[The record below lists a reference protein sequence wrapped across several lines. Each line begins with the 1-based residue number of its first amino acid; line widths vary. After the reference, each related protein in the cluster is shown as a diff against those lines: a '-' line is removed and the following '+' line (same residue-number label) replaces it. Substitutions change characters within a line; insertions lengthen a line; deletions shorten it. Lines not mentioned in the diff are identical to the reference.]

1 MAVTAVDGV
10 GSSEEGRHGYYFIYC
25 YWQRFLIIVRFRSFD
40 FAEGDTGKRRIERKE
55 SERLGGND
63 GLLHEGLGDR
73 EGVDFINTC
82 NKVLDHE
89 KAGWVPVLFCE
100 TLW

>member
-1 MAVTAVDGV
+1 MAA
-10 GSSEEGRHGYYFIYC
+10 
-25 YWQRFLIIVRFRSFD
+25 FLIIVRFRSFD

-55 SERLGGND
+55 SESGGNAI
-63 GLLHEGLGDR
+63 LHEGLGDR
-73 EGVDFINTC
+73 EGVDFINPTR